1 MDASDDQDP
10 LSIAEQERL
19 HRMSAGLDC
28 LPRLTRAVF
37 LIHRLDDLPYGD
49 VAWRC
54 GITVDEVTLRMAD
67 ALTVLRWA
75 GDGRSSLMGYV
86 RRQLV
91 PLRSTWMRWRKQRVD
106 RALGIR

>member
-1 MDASDDQDP
+1 MDASEDQDT
-10 LSIAEQERL
+10 LSIAERERL

-37 LIHRLDDLPYGD
+37 LIHRLDDLPYED

-54 GITVDEVTLRMAD
+54 GITVDEVTIRMAH
-67 ALTVLRWA
+67 ALTTLRWA
-75 GDGRSSLMGYV
+75 ADGRSSLIGQI

-91 PLRSTWMRWRKQRVD
+91 PLRSVWMRWRKQRVD